1 MVKNIKLKRKAKKL
15 RNLRIVWYLVIDDQS
30 SLLYYSYLTAKQI
43 WVDMSDNVR
52 EHIVSIY
59 EGTLEDILKSKIRLR
74 KQIIKCKT
82 K

>member
-15 RNLRIVWYLVIDDQS
+15 RNLRIVWYLIIDTQS

-43 WVDMSDNVR
+43 WVDMPDNVR

>member
-15 RNLRIVWYLVIDDQS
+15 RNLRIVWYLVIDAQS

>member
-15 RNLRIVWYLVIDDQS
+15 RNLRTVWYLIIDTQS

>member
-15 RNLRIVWYLVIDDQS
+15 KRLRIIWYLIIDTQAKM
-30 SLLYYSYLTAKQI
+30 LHYSYILSKQSI
-43 WVDMSDNVR
+43 SGMPDNVR
-52 EHIVSIY
+52 KHIIDVYENNYGIY
-59 EGTLEDILKSKIRLR
+59 LKSKNRLR

>member
-43 WVDMSDNVR
+43 WVDMPDNVR
-52 EHIVSIY
+52 KHIVSIY
-59 EGTLEDILKSKIRLR
+59 EVTLEDILKSKIRLR